1 MMGQRGRETEKDRQA
16 KTETADREGRR
27 NRCRK

>member
-16 KTETADREGRR
+16 ETETDREGRR